1 MRRMFMLVG
10 MAMVML
16 VVAAGV
22 ALAVTKTCSNNPCNG
37 TDGDDVLYEQIGN
50 GEKDRIY
57 GHDGEDDMSAAL
69 YTNDEDKLFGQRH
82 RDRIVVN
89 DADSRDLADGG
100 RGRDTCRIDRGDRTR
115 SCASVRV
122 AAAGLL
128 PQGFGD

>member
-1 MRRMFMLVG
+1 MFMLVG

-22 ALAVTKTCSNNPCNG
+22 ALAITKTCGENAYPCNG
-37 TDGDDVLYEQIGN
+37 TDNDDVLYERKGN
-50 GEKDRIY
+50 DVRDRIY
-57 GHDGEDDMSAAL
+57 GHDGRDDMSAAL

-100 RGRDTCRIDRGDRTR
+100 RGSDTCRIDNGDRTR
-115 SCASVRV
+115 SCARIDV